1 MLRSYSYR
9 NFFHKRIVGY
19 LHSVHHW
26 VNKARPEGTIL
37 SNQIVVHDAVS
48 SSCDSQP
55 FEVSNDVGATR
66 TLIMMCNIKIC
77 GTNRK
82 ESIGIGTTHTEEFSG
97 EDRKFL

>member
-9 NFFHKRIVGY
+9 NLFHTRIVGY

-26 VNKARPEGTIL
+26 VSKGRPEGTIS

-48 SSCDSQP
+48 RSCDCQP
-55 FEVSNDVGATR
+55 LEVSNDVGATR
-66 TLIMMCNIKIC
+66 KLIMMCNIKIC
-77 GTNRK
+77 ETNRK
-82 ESIGIGTTHTEEFSG
+82 ESIGIGTTHIKEFSG